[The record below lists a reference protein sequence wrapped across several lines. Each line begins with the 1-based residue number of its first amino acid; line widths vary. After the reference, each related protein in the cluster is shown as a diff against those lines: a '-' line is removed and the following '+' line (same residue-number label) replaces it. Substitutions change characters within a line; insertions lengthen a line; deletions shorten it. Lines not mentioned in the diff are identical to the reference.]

1 MLFSF
6 RKYPSIVM
14 LHYVSDDE
22 THLPLQPWNISRS
35 SYTILLD
42 YLQQEGYRTL
52 VFEDLDQLEKA
63 GDKSVIITFDD
74 CSKSLWDFA
83 IPELQRRNM
92 KAIFYMPTAHLG
104 GYNEWSVEEGLP
116 KIELMDEADII
127 KLSHV
132 GMEIGSHAHN
142 HIMLEEEKNS
152 EVIDQL
158 VKSKSILEQIINK
171 PVLSVAYPYGSVPKN
186 AYKLAKDAGYI
197 YGLAVFTPWQTKYAI
212 RRWIY
217 DDTDN
222 IESIRHKMS
231 PIYTWQR
238 SLYDKWSFYNKK
250 ILRILYQ
257 YYTRLKKTLRLHV
270 VSLFIVENVQYIV
283 E

>member
-1 MLFSF
+1 MRLLSNL
-6 RKYPSIVM
+6 PTIVM
-14 LHYVSDDE
+14 LHYVSDHPD
-22 THLPLQPWNISRS
+22 HDALRPWNISCD
-35 SYTILLD
+35 SYIRLLD
-42 YLQQEGYRTL
+42 YIEKHNYITIG
-52 VFEDLDQLEKA
+52 FED
-63 GDKSVIITFDD
+63 IITSQYSKRRSIILTFDD
-74 CSKSLWDFA
+74 CPKQLWDFA
-83 IPELQRRNM
+83 IPELLRRNM
-92 KAIFYMPTAHLG
+92 KAVFYIPTAHLG

-152 EVIDQL
+152 EIIDQL

-222 IESIRHKMS
+222 IESIQHKMS

-238 SLYDKWSFYNKK
+238 SLYDKWSFYSKK

-257 YYTRLKKTLRLHV
+257 YYTRLKKTLRLHA
-270 VSLFIVENVQYIV
+270 VSLFFVENVQYIV